1 MYSFLRIFKFAF
13 QGFFRNFWL
22 SLVTVTMMLM
32 AVFSVT
38 LLFTLDY
45 IKQAAIKGME
55 QKVDIL
61 VSLKPGVDRE
71 NLDVLYNDL
80 KRLPEISKV
89 TIVTPEENRATF
101 EKNNAN
107 SQVLKALDVFEDG
120 ENPFAYSFAIQAYD
134 IKNYQI
140 ILDKVQSEKYQGLV
154 EESIF
159 HDYEGF
165 VKQIKNVAEG
175 INRYSWYL
183 IALFALISIVV
194 IFNTIRMSI
203 YTRRDEVIIMKL
215 VGAGDWFIRMP
226 FIVETIIYSLV
237 AILLMIGL
245 VYVVVN
251 FWQPGLNAYFQGAAV
266 INLQQYFYDNF
277 WLIFGGQFL
286 VLVFLNIISTL
297 IAMRKYLRV

>member
-1 MYSFLRIFKFAF
+1 MYIFFRIFKFAF

-38 LLFTLDY
+38 LLLTVNY
-45 IKQAAIKGME
+45 IKQAAISGME

-71 NLDVLYNDL
+71 KLDVLYDDL
-80 KRLPEISKV
+80 KRLPEVNRV
-89 TIVTPEENRATF
+89 TIMTPDENKAIF

-107 SQVLKALDVFEDG
+107 SKVLKALEIFESD
-120 ENPFAYSFAIQAYD
+120 ENPFAYSLAIQAYD
-134 IKNYQI
+134 IKNYQV
-140 ILDKVQSEKYQGLV
+140 ILDKVQSDKYSGLV

-159 HDYEGF
+159 HDYESF

-183 IALFALISIVV
+183 IAIFALISIVV

-203 YTRRDEVIIMKL
+203 YTRRDEVMIMKL

-226 FIVETIIYSLV
+226 FLVESIIYSLV
-237 AILLMIGL
+237 AIFIMIGL

-251 FWQPGLNAYFQGAAV
+251 FWQPGLNTYFQGAAV
-266 INLQQYFYDNF
+266 INLRQYFYDNF

-286 VLVFLNIISTL
+286 VLAVLNITSTS
-297 IAMRKYLRV
+297 IAMRKYLKV

>member
-32 AVFSVT
+32 SVFSVT
-38 LLFTLDY
+38 LLLTVDY
-45 IKQAAIKGME
+45 IKQAAIKGVE

-71 NLDVLYNDL
+71 KLDVLYDEL

-89 TIVTPEENRATF
+89 TIISPEENKAIF
-101 EKNNAN
+101 QQNNADRK
-107 SQVLKALDVFEDG
+107 VLEALEIFEAD
-120 ENPFAYSFAIQAYD
+120 ENPFAYSLAIQAYD
-134 IKNYQI
+134 IKQYQI
-140 ILDKVQSEKYQGLV
+140 ILDKVQADEYRDLV

-159 HDYEGF
+159 HDYESF
-165 VKQIKNVAEG
+165 VGQIKHVADG

-203 YTRRDEVIIMKL
+203 YTRRDEVMIMKL
-215 VGAGDWFIRMP
+215 VGASDWFIRVP
-226 FIVETIIYSLV
+226 FLVESVIYALV
-237 AILLMIGL
+237 AMLLMIAMMYG
-245 VYVVVN
+245 VVN
-251 FWQPGLNAYFQGAAV
+251 FWQPSLNTYFQGAAV
-266 INLQQYFYDNF
+266 INLRQYFYSNF
-277 WLIFGGQFL
+277 WVIFGSQFL
-286 VLVFLNIISTL
+286 VLAFLNVVSTAV
-297 IAMRKYLRV
+297 AMRKYLKV

>member
-107 SQVLKALDVFEDG
+107 SQVLKALDIFEDG

-203 YTRRDEVIIMKL
+203 YTRRDEVMIMKL

-226 FIVETIIYSLV
+226 FILETIIYSLFS
-237 AILLMIGL
+237 IILMIGL

-251 FWQPGLNAYFQGAAV
+251 FWQPGLNAYFQGGGSDK
-266 INLQQYFYDNF
+266 FTT
-277 WLIFGGQFL
+277 IFL
-286 VLVFLNIISTL
+286 
-297 IAMRKYLRV
+297 